1 MLLAVRVV
9 GWTHLESLQSTQ
21 EARITRLR
29 LEQLLQHS
37 YLQLDIRLPAKHWP
51 ILNYSVKSI
60 VNIEA
65 VVPLLPLFSS
75 LVGGLPWYS
84 SPL

>member
-37 YLQLDIRLPAKHWP
+37 YLRWFPSYLYFHLSLEDFRDTH
-51 ILNYSVKSI
+51 
-60 VNIEA
+60 
-65 VVPLLPLFSS
+65 PLSNSFK
-75 LVGGLPWYS
+75 YK
-84 SPL
+84 